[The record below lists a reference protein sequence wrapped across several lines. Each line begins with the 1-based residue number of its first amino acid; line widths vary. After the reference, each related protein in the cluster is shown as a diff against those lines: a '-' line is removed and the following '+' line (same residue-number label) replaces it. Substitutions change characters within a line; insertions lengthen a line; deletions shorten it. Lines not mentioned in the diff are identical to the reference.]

1 MICRIH
7 LVASR
12 PLSATGKGSGSTQVG
27 EGKRPGL
34 ALTVALVIS
43 IVVGLIILSFDGLL
57 WFDNPK
63 NGHAYALIGF
73 TVIQLLL
80 LTDLFFRPRWTVRA
94 AFYRSMIYLLLLLLN
109 PLSGQAIG
117 VSPTE
122 FALYLFGLSP
132 IGSSDNV
139 SCPFL
144 CPPFAVTYDLLI
156 VCQIAIIIFAR
167 REIKR

>member
-1 MICRIH
+1 M
-7 LVASR
+7 
-12 PLSATGKGSGSTQVG
+12 
-27 EGKRPGL
+27 
-34 ALTVALVIS
+34 TVALVIS

-80 LTDLFFRPRWTVRA
+80 LTGLFLRPRRTVRA
-94 AFYRSMIYLLLLLLN
+94 AFYWSIIYLLLLLVN
-109 PLSGQAIG
+109 PLSGPAIG

-122 FALYLFGLSP
+122 FALYLFGLHP
-132 IGSSDNV
+132 IGSFDNV

-156 VCQIAIIIFAR
+156 MCQIAIIIFAR
-167 REIKR
+167 REMKR

>member
-1 MICRIH
+1 MH
-7 LVASR
+7 PKASHQI
-12 PLSATGKGSGSTQVG
+12 SATGQGSGSTQVG

-57 WFDNPK
+57 WYDNPK
-63 NGHAYALIGF
+63 NGHAYALIAF

-80 LTDLFFRPRWTVRA
+80 LMGRFLRPRRTVRA
-94 AFYRSMIYLLLLLLN
+94 AFYWSIIYLLLLLLN
-109 PLSGQAIG
+109 PLSGSAIG
-117 VSPTE
+117 VSPAE

-132 IGSSDNV
+132 IGSFDNI

-167 REIKR
+167 REMKR

>member
-1 MICRIH
+1 M
-7 LVASR
+7 
-12 PLSATGKGSGSTQVG
+12 STQVG
-27 EGKRPGL
+27 EGRRSGF
-34 ALTVALVIS
+34 ALTVALVLS

-73 TVIQLLL
+73 TFIQLLL
-80 LTDLFFRPRWTVRA
+80 LTGLFLCPRWTVRA
-94 AFYRSMIYLLLLLLN
+94 AFYWSMIYLLLLLLN
-109 PLSGQAIG
+109 PLSGPAIG

-122 FALYLFGLSP
+122 FALYLLGLSP
-132 IGSSDNV
+132 IGSFDNV

-156 VCQIAIIIFAR
+156 VCQIAITIFAR
-167 REIKR
+167 REMKR

>member
-1 MICRIH
+1 MH
-7 LVASR
+7 PKASHQI
-12 PLSATGKGSGSTQVG
+12 SATGQGSGSTQAG
-27 EGKRPGL
+27 EGKRSGF

-63 NGHAYALIGF
+63 NGHAYALIAF

-80 LTDLFFRPRWTVRA
+80 LTGRFLRPRWTVRA
-94 AFYRSMIYLLLLLLN
+94 AFYWSIIYLLLLLVN
-109 PLSGQAIG
+109 PLSGPAIG

-132 IGSSDNV
+132 IGSFDNV

-156 VCQIAIIIFAR
+156 VCQIAVIVFAR
-167 REIKR
+167 RAMKR

>member
-1 MICRIH
+1 VICRIH

-12 PLSATGKGSGSTQVG
+12 PISATGQGSGSTQVG
-27 EGKRPGL
+27 EGRRSGF

-73 TVIQLLL
+73 TLIQLLL
-80 LTDLFFRPRWTVRA
+80 LTGLFLRPRWTVRA
-94 AFYRSMIYLLLLLLN
+94 AFYWSMIYLLLLLLN
-109 PLSGQAIG
+109 PLSGPAIG
-117 VSPTE
+117 VSPAE

-132 IGSSDNV
+132 IGSFDNV

-156 VCQIAIIIFAR
+156 VCQIAINNIC
-167 REIKR
+167 

>member
-1 MICRIH
+1 
-7 LVASR
+7 VASR
-12 PLSATGKGSGSTQVG
+12 PISATGQGSGSTQVG
-27 EGKRPGL
+27 EGRRSGF

-73 TVIQLLL
+73 TFIQLLL
-80 LTDLFFRPRWTVRA
+80 LTGLFFRPRRTIRA
-94 AFYRSMIYLLLLLLN
+94 AFYWSMIYLLLLLLN
-109 PLSGQAIG
+109 PLSGPAIG

-132 IGSSDNV
+132 IGSFDNV

-156 VCQIAIIIFAR
+156 VCQIAITIFAR
-167 REIKR
+167 REMKR

>member
-1 MICRIH
+1 MH
-7 LVASR
+7 PKASHQI
-12 PLSATGKGSGSTQVG
+12 SATGQGSGSTQVG
-27 EGKRPGL
+27 EGRKPGF

-73 TVIQLLL
+73 TLIQLLL
-80 LTDLFFRPRWTVRA
+80 LRGLFLLPRWTVRT
-94 AFYRSMIYLLLLLLN
+94 AFYWSIIYLLLLLLN
-109 PLSGQAIG
+109 PLSGPAIG
-117 VSPTE
+117 VSPAE

-132 IGSSDNV
+132 IGSFDNV

-156 VCQIAIIIFAR
+156 TCQNSYHNIC
-167 REIKR
+167 

>member
-1 MICRIH
+1 
-7 LVASR
+7 
-12 PLSATGKGSGSTQVG
+12 
-27 EGKRPGL
+27 L

-63 NGHAYALIGF
+63 NGHAYALIAF
-73 TVIQLLL
+73 TFIQLLL
-80 LTDLFFRPRWTVRA
+80 LTDLFLLPRWTVRA
-94 AFYRSMIYLLLLLLN
+94 AFYWSIIYLLLLLLN
-109 PLSGQAIG
+109 PLSGPAIG
-117 VSPTE
+117 VSPAE

-132 IGSSDNV
+132 IGSFDNV

-156 VCQIAIIIFAR
+156 VCQIAVNNIC
-167 REIKR
+167 

>member
-1 MICRIH
+1 VICRIH

-12 PLSATGKGSGSTQVG
+12 PISATGQGSGSTQVG

-34 ALTVALVIS
+34 ALTIALVIS

-80 LTDLFFRPRWTVRA
+80 LTGLFLRPRWTVRA
-94 AFYRSMIYLLLLLLN
+94 AFYWSIIYLVLLLLN
-109 PLSGQAIG
+109 PLSGPAIG
-117 VSPTE
+117 VSPAE

-132 IGSSDNV
+132 IGSFDNV

-167 REIKR
+167 REMKH

>member
-1 MICRIH
+1 
-7 LVASR
+7 
-12 PLSATGKGSGSTQVG
+12 
-27 EGKRPGL
+27 L
-34 ALTVALVIS
+34 ALTIALVIS

-80 LTDLFFRPRWTVRA
+80 LTGLFLRPRWTVRA
-94 AFYRSMIYLLLLLLN
+94 AFYWSIIYLVLLLLN
-109 PLSGQAIG
+109 PLSGPAIG
-117 VSPTE
+117 VSPAE

-132 IGSSDNV
+132 IGSFDNV

-167 REIKR
+167 REMKH

>member
-1 MICRIH
+1 VICRTH

-12 PLSATGKGSGSTQVG
+12 PISATGQGSGSTQVG
-27 EGKRPGL
+27 EGRRSGF

-63 NGHAYALIGF
+63 NGHAYALIAF
-73 TVIQLLL
+73 TFIQLLL
-80 LTDLFFRPRWTVRA
+80 LTGLFLRPRWTVRA
-94 AFYRSMIYLLLLLLN
+94 AFYWSMIYLLLLLLN
-109 PLSGQAIG
+109 PLSGPAIG
-117 VSPTE
+117 VSPAE

-132 IGSSDNV
+132 IGSFDNV

-167 REIKR
+167 REMKR

>member
-1 MICRIH
+1 VICRIH

-12 PLSATGKGSGSTQVG
+12 PISATGQGSGSTQVG
-27 EGKRPGL
+27 EGRRSGF

-73 TVIQLLL
+73 TLIQLLL
-80 LTDLFFRPRWTVRA
+80 LTGLFLRPRWTVRA
-94 AFYRSMIYLLLLLLN
+94 AFYWSMIYLLLLLLN
-109 PLSGQAIG
+109 PLSGPAIG
-117 VSPTE
+117 VSPAE

-132 IGSSDNV
+132 IGSFDNV

-167 REIKR
+167 REMKR

>member
-1 MICRIH
+1 
-7 LVASR
+7 VASR
-12 PLSATGKGSGSTQVG
+12 PISAAGQGSGRTLVG
-27 EGKRPGL
+27 EGRRSGF

-63 NGHAYALIGF
+63 NGHAYALIAF
-73 TVIQLLL
+73 TFIQLLL
-80 LTDLFFRPRWTVRA
+80 LTGLFLRPRWTVRA
-94 AFYRSMIYLLLLLLN
+94 AFYWSMIYLLLLLLN
-109 PLSGQAIG
+109 PLSGPAIG
-117 VSPTE
+117 VSPAE

-132 IGSSDNV
+132 IGSFDNV

-167 REIKR
+167 REMKR